1 MKAKL
6 LRERDW
12 YDFKKWDIVEI
23 KENWLPKKVWN
34 FVWRYKIE
42 WWTNKNWSPP
52 VKEEDVEIF

>member
-23 KENWLPKKVWN
+23 KENWLP
-34 FVWRYKIE
+34 
-42 WWTNKNWSPP
+42 NKNWSPP